1 MMLLRLEKDTVV
13 VWLLLS
19 ITAVAL
25 YSSYSWNVSSPFSR
39 CGCPKCLGDSDPYFR
54 ELLTAAPEHFLSKHT
69 ISEDIFKWWKGL
81 QRERGNFTVYNTT
94 LDSLFQIFSSPQDVA
109 GHNPG
114 RCLSCAVVGNSG
126 SLKKSHYGP
135 LIDLHDVVMRINRG
149 QTKGFEADVGSK
161 TTHHIFYPEIQHCCT
176 ETFHIIDFGDK
187 YMILNP
193 AFIKYVHE
201 EWLDKKG
208 RYPSTGFL
216 ILALSM
222 QICDQV
228 DVFGFGADQNGNW
241 HHYFEKKTSLKTGPH
256 AGLHE
261 YETIERLD
269 QKEKIKLFT

>member
-1 MMLLRLEKDTVV
+1 MCD
-13 VWLLLS
+13 
-19 ITAVAL
+19 
-25 YSSYSWNVSSPFSR
+25 
-39 CGCPKCLGDSDPYFR
+39 
-54 ELLTAAPEHFLSKHT
+54 
-69 ISEDIFKWWKGL
+69 KGL

-161 TTHHIFYPEIQHCCT
+161 TTHHIFYPESAKKLDNSTQLVFVPFKIADLKWLFKKFNSQKRSAVDSM
-176 ETFHIIDFGDK
+176 ISNKDLVR
-187 YMILNP
+187 ILNP

-269 QKEKIKLFT
+269 QKEKIK

>member
-1 MMLLRLEKDTVV
+1 RMMLLRLEKDTVV

-69 ISEDIFKWWKGL
+69 ISEDIFKWWK
-81 QRERGNFTVYNTT
+81 
-94 LDSLFQIFSSPQDVA
+94 IFSSPQDVA

-161 TTHHIFYPEIQHCCT
+161 TTHHIFYPESAKKLDNSTQLVFVPFKIADLKWLYIQNHVR
-176 ETFHIIDFGDK
+176 
-187 YMILNP
+187 ILNP